1 MGSLLLLFVLFHVY
15 LLLLLAGCVMDSG
28 CYVLLLLGCE
38 WCLFVLLLFF
48 FNCFN
53 VCVCSLSIVR
63 LFDRIGTLI
72 DCHLF
77 FFAFVNGFLYLS
89 LCEGN

>member
-1 MGSLLLLFVLFHVY
+1 MGSLLSLFVLFHVY
-15 LLLLLAGCVMDSG
+15 LLLLLAGCVMGSG
-28 CYVLLLLGCE
+28 CYLLLLLGCE

-48 FNCFN
+48 DCLN

-77 FFAFVNGFLYLS
+77 FFAFVNGFLCLS